1 MSLKHKSEITCPKC
15 SDRQKFHTWASIN
28 TSVNPDLKQKLL
40 DGELTA
46 FICKNCGFQSLV
58 EYDTLYHD
66 IKNQRA
72 FWLKYPE
79 QDQTSEIDKIAKD
92 FFSEF
97 SEKYTTRLVTSYH
110 ELIEKISIYDN
121 GFNDFEIELLK
132 LVISIRDGIDLSN
145 PMYFTHQKKPFL
157 GNKKMV
163 FLVFEGNDYI
173 EMKYPIKNDL
183 NQFKPVLEKLL
194 IDKLLKNNKWP
205 YINRNAM
212 LKLLENAG
220 MMNKI

>member
-1 MSLKHKSEITCPKC
+1 MNESEIACPNC
-15 SDRQKFHTWASIN
+15 LNRQKFHIWGSIN
-28 TSVNPDLKQKLL
+28 INIEPGLKQQLL
-40 DGELTA
+40 DGELTT

-66 IKNQRA
+66 MKNLRA
-72 FWLKYPE
+72 FWLKYPKQE
-79 QDQTSEIDKIAKD
+79 KVSEIDKIAKD

-145 PMYFTHQKKPFL
+145 PMYFTHQESPFFGSKKV
-157 GNKKMV
+157 V
-163 FLVFEGNDYI
+163 FLIIEGNDYI
-173 EMKYPIKNDL
+173 EMKYPIKKDL
-183 NQFKPVLEKLL
+183 NEFKSVLDKLL
-194 IDKLLKNNKWP
+194 IDQLLTNNKWP
-205 YINRNAM
+205 YINRDAM
-212 LKLLENAG
+212 LKLLKNAG
-220 MMNKI
+220 MMSKI